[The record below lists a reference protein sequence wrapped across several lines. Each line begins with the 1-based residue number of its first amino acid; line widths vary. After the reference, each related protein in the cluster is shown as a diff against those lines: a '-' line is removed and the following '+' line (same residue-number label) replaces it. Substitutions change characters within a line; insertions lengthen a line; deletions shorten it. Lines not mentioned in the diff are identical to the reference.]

1 MDVEAAT
8 DIAGLG
14 GRGGR
19 VGLLVL
25 AISSTSISFSTEV
38 RLTGKNE
45 LSPSLVGSGDGKYFS
60 SASVM
65 EACCF
70 DVDHTHGAGEVVRGV
85 VFAVFGV
92 NCGGGRFVGLG
103 GFVGLGDGGGCG
115 GLGGRS
121 KLGHLMLLG
130 LFDAGTLT
138 GLFVGLA
145 GLVGLTP
152 ITVLD
157 GKGASVDCSGEG
169 GSPKVFCLSKVG
181 GMALDVVVATGGGG
195 LGEEYLFLAALS
207 SCS

>member
-1 MDVEAAT
+1 
-8 DIAGLG
+8 
-14 GRGGR
+14 
-19 VGLLVL
+19 
-25 AISSTSISFSTEV
+25 
-38 RLTGKNE
+38 
-45 LSPSLVGSGDGKYFS
+45 
-60 SASVM
+60 
-65 EACCF
+65 
-70 DVDHTHGAGEVVRGV
+70 
-85 VFAVFGV
+85 
-92 NCGGGRFVGLG
+92 
-103 GFVGLGDGGGCG
+103 
-115 GLGGRS
+115 
-121 KLGHLMLLG
+121 MLLG

-152 ITVLD
+152 ITVWD